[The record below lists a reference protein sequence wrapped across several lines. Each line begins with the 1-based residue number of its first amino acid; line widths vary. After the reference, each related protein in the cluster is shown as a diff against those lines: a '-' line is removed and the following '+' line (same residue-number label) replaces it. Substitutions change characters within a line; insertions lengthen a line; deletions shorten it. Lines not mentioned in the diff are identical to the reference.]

1 VLDYRRQSLEIL
13 AQHRLHALQTG
24 LWCHA
29 GLFNIA
35 FSGADATTF
44 TAVQMV
50 LLQLCQELHGA
61 MEYCHGVGVRL
72 APLMEREHGTG
83 LRALRHLKQCL
94 DPQGLLNPGKLD
106 LVTAPSLEPAPGP

>member
-1 VLDYRRQSLEIL
+1 MAARAAGHTWNRYLRRHPLDYLHVALPPSAVLDYRRQSLEIL

-44 TAVQMV
+44 TSPSM
-50 LLQLCQELHGA
+50 
-61 MEYCHGVGVRL
+61 VRL
-72 APLMEREHGTG
+72 AQ
-83 LRALRHLKQCL
+83 A
-94 DPQGLLNPGKLD
+94 
-106 LVTAPSLEPAPGP
+106 AWS